1 MTTRAQP
8 ERDLR
13 LYRPNVG
20 IVVFDGGGRV
30 WLGRRVGA
38 RGNHSWQFPQGGV
51 DPGEDWEEAARRELR
66 EETGITSVTLL
77 GRTDDWIVYDF
88 PPEARGGKFARGF
101 KGQRQK
107 WFAFRFTG
115 QDAEIDL
122 AAHAPVEFDAWRWAA
137 IEEVAGLVVPFKR
150 QAYETVI
157 AGFRGFAAPSG

>member
-1 MTTRAQP
+1 MTPATLDP
-8 ERDLR
+8 IDLEA
-13 LYRPNVG
+13 YRPNVG
-20 IVVFDGGGRV
+20 IVVFDDTGRV

-38 RGNHSWQFPQGGV
+38 RHAASWQFPQGGV
-51 DPGEDWEEAARRELR
+51 DPGEDWEDAARRELQ

-115 QDAEIDL
+115 RDSEVNLRAHLPAEF
-122 AAHAPVEFDAWRWAA
+122 EAWRWATL
-137 IEEVAGLVVPFKR
+137 EEAPKLVIHFKR

-157 AGFRGFAAPSG
+157 AGFRAFAS

>member
-1 MTTRAQP
+1 MTAAPQT
-8 ERDLR
+8 RDLE

-20 IVVFDGGGRV
+20 IVVFNGQGQV

-38 RGNHSWQFPQGGV
+38 RRSHSWQFPQGGV
-51 DPGEDWEEAARRELR
+51 DAGEDWEAAARRELR
-66 EETGITSVTLL
+66 EETGITTVTLL

-107 WFAFRFTG
+107 WFAFRFHG
-115 QDAEIDL
+115 EDAEVDL
-122 AAHAPVEFDAWRWAA
+122 AAFPPIEFDAWRWARLD
-137 IEEVAGLVVPFKR
+137 EVATLVVPFKR

-157 AGFRGFAAPSG
+157 AGFRAFAS